1 MPRQHLAHAAGSFG
15 SCFNVLCQCQS
26 RKREDTSSCNGQ
38 LIDSWEQ
45 NMWCLKR
52 FLKLEVLKRTSIAIA
67 TDKAIGVGYV
77 LGLVL
82 VKHVGDHR
90 LST

>member
-1 MPRQHLAHAAGSFG
+1 
-15 SCFNVLCQCQS
+15 
-26 RKREDTSSCNGQ
+26 
-38 LIDSWEQ
+38 
-45 NMWCLKR
+45 MWCLKR
-52 FLKLEVLKRTSIAIA
+52 FLKLEILKRTSIAIA